1 MRNIIGFSALAVA
14 GLMATTALFPA
25 NAAGLLGG
33 VVGGGSSHS
42 LVTVTNGPASDSG
55 AVNVGLGGGSGDS
68 NNVVDA
74 NVGPTS
80 TGSLA
85 TASVTSG
92 GSSGLL
98 TADIDLL
105 NNLGTVDVGIGGND
119 GPGLPGDPG
128 SPGAPGANG
137 GAGSGGTM
145 YGFFGGVGA
154 ACRQDTRGITRLLKT
169 QYNAGAASQW
179 HRAAGVHIVKLQMC
193 PLVRKTVAHATAG
206 SPNIGMMQAMTAA
219 DPLISASLGRA
230 RSSSSHVLG
239 VQQSSGNLTVYV
251 F

>member
-1 MRNIIGFSALAVA
+1 MGFSALAVA
-14 GLMATTALFPA
+14 GLMATTAVFPA

-33 VVGGGSSHS
+33 VIGGAGSNS
-42 LVTVTNGPASDSG
+42 LVTVTSGPASNSG
-55 AVNVGLGGGSGDS
+55 TVNVGLGGGSDDS
-68 NNVVDA
+68 NNVVSA

-85 TASVTSG
+85 TADVTSG

-105 NNLGTVDVGIGGND
+105 NNLGTVDIGIGGNGGNG
-119 GPGLPGDPG
+119 GPGIPGN
-128 SPGAPGANG
+128 PGAPGGPGGNG
-137 GAGSGGTM
+137 GAGGGGTM
-145 YGFFGGVGA
+145 YGYFGGAGA
-154 ACRQDTRGITRLLKT
+154 ACKQDTRGITRLLET
-169 QYNAGAASQW
+169 QYNA
-179 HRAAGVHIVKLQMC
+179 RAAGQWNRAVGVHIVKLPMC

-230 RSSSSHVLG
+230 RTNSDHVLG
-239 VQQSSGNLTVYV
+239 VEQASGNLTVYV